1 MSRTSVDVDLKFG
14 SACDAGSVGM
24 ASLQEAGTEETAVIH
39 VPSCCLVLAPARGDV
54 ATAQS
59 HCTC

>member
-14 SACDAGSVGM
+14 SACDVGSVRM
-24 ASLQEAGTEETAVIH
+24 ASLQVAGTEEIATAH
-39 VPSCCLVLAPARGDV
+39 VPSCCLVSAPARGDV

>member
-24 ASLQEAGTEETAVIH
+24 ASLQEAGTEEIATTH
-39 VPSCCLVLAPARGDV
+39 VPTSCLVLELAREDV
-54 ATAQS
+54 VTVQF
-59 HCTC
+59 H